1 MIESATGIV
10 MCTYPLTDTSL
21 IVRWL
26 TPMHGRIATA
36 AKGAR
41 RPNSPFR
48 GKLDLF
54 YLCDFNFYRSRH
66 SELHTLKEASVRE
79 THHALRT
86 DIVRLQQASYCA
98 ALIEQTTETETPLP
112 SMFNLFIGLL
122 GRLCSN
128 PPAAHAVFAFELK
141 LLTEL
146 GLKPNP
152 DKMRLSPGSKQIV
165 KYLIERD
172 WSALAR
178 LHLTDEQTTE
188 LRQFLHGFL
197 IYHLGKLPEGRAEAL
212 KTTGAL

>member
-10 MCTYPLTDTSL
+10 MRTYPLTDTSL
-21 IVRWL
+21 IVHWL
-26 TPMHGRIATA
+26 TPLHGRIATV

-66 SELHTLKEASVRE
+66 SELHTLKEVSVRDA
-79 THHALRT
+79 HHALRI
-86 DIVRLQQASYCA
+86 DIVRLQQAAYCA
-98 ALIEQTTETETPLP
+98 ALIEQTTEAETPLP
-112 SMFNLFIGLL
+112 GIFNLFAGLL
-122 GRLCSN
+122 VHLCSN
-128 PPAAHAVFAFELK
+128 PSGAHAVYAFELK

-152 DKMRLSPGSKQIV
+152 DKMQLSPGSKQIV

-172 WSALAR
+172 WGELAR

-197 IYHLGKLPEGRAEAL
+197 IYHIGKLPEGRAEAL
-212 KTTGAL
+212 KTAVKL